1 MGSYG
6 KKEDNA
12 AELKAHFSYSKIA
25 DALSDYENS
34 KYVIFGV
41 PFDNT
46 SSFRRGSRLA
56 PNSIRYAYNNLE
68 SYEVNYNINLL
79 DYNICDLGDLP
90 IYEDVDYVLSE
101 VETVTSMILH
111 DDKIPVMLGGEH
123 SITVGA
129 LRNLK
134 DTSMVIIDA
143 HSDFR
148 DSYMDNKY
156 NHACVT
162 RRALELLGKNKI
174 ISIGTRSTSYEEI
187 TAKEYKDVRF
197 ISANE
202 VRRAGINEV
211 IKEIKS
217 KTGDKIYFSI
227 DMDGIDPAYAP
238 GVGTPEPNGLT
249 SMDVRDILNSVSD
262 KIIGYDIVEMT
273 PLYDNGNTSMLAAKL
288 IQDFIASREANL
300 KLKDK

>member
-1 MGSYG
+1 MGSNG
-6 KKEDNA
+6 KKENNA
-12 AELKAHFSYSKIA
+12 AELKSHFSYSKIA
-25 DALSDYENS
+25 DALSDYDDAE
-34 KYVIFGV
+34 YVIFGV

-46 SSFRRGSRLA
+46 SSFRRGSRLS

-68 SYEVNYNINLL
+68 SYEVNYNVNLL

-90 IYEDVDYVLSE
+90 VYEDVNYVLSD
-101 VETVTSMILH
+101 VETVTDMIFH
-111 DDKIPVMLGGEH
+111 DNKIPIMLGGEH

-129 LRNLK
+129 IRNLR
-134 DTSMVIIDA
+134 DVSMVIIDA

-162 RRALELLGKNKI
+162 RRALELLGKNRI
-174 ISIGTRSTSYEEI
+174 ISIGTRSTSYEEV
-187 TAKEYKDVRF
+187 TADEYKDVRF

-202 VRRAGINEV
+202 VRQSGIDKIIDEV
-211 IKEIKS
+211 KN
-217 KTGDKIYFSI
+217 KTGDKVYFSI

-238 GVGTPEPNGLT
+238 GVGTPEPYGLT
-249 SMDVRDILNSVSD
+249 DVDVRSILNSVSK
-262 KIIGYDIVEMT
+262 KIVGYDIVEMT

-288 IQDFIASREANL
+288 IQDFIASRASTTSMGP
-300 KLKDK
+300 